1 MRLTTRNQ
9 NVTVMT
15 VSTLRD
21 HLEAISNGDRRFSI
35 AKVHRDR
42 VSIRA
47 DYLASGKRR
56 YASVILPAYPTGS
69 AEDAP
74 ANNLNVVLDPISF
87 EGAQSCEELHI
98 FAPLLGHEIL
108 EHYEKLHP
116 SEAMPISR
124 CC

>member
-1 MRLTTRNQ
+1 MRLTARKQ

-15 VSTLRD
+15 VSTLRE
-21 HLEAISNGDRRFSI
+21 HLDTISNDDLRLSI

-47 DYLASGKRR
+47 DFTSSGKRR
-56 YASVILPAYPTGS
+56 HASATLPAYPTGS

-87 EGAQSCEELHI
+87 DGATSCAELHV
-98 FAPLLGHEIL
+98 FEPLLGHDIL

-116 SEAMPISR
+116 SEAMPMSR